1 MVRWKMTVKDLSDL
15 VIGLGAVAAA
25 LIAIGALLW
34 RVVVK
39 PLRKS
44 LTEELQPVVSRVERV
59 EQSQAAL
66 NTRMND
72 HIMTHR
78 AVPEQH

>member
-1 MVRWKMTVKDLSDL
+1 VTVKDLSDL
-15 VIGLGAVAAA
+15 VIGLGAVAGA
-25 LIAIGALLW
+25 LMVIGALLW

-44 LTEELQPVVSRVERV
+44 LTEELQPVVSRVEKV
-59 EQSQAAL
+59 EQSQKAL
-66 NTRMND
+66 NTRMDD

-78 AVPEQH
+78 AVPEHH

>member
-1 MVRWKMTVKDLSDL
+1 MTVNQVSDF
-15 VIGLGAVAAA
+15 VVGLGAVAAA

-44 LTEELQPVVSRVERV
+44 LTEELQPVVSRLETVEHA
-59 EQSQAAL
+59 QAAL

-72 HIMTHR
+72 HILTHR

>member
-1 MVRWKMTVKDLSDL
+1 MTVKDLSDL

>member
-1 MVRWKMTVKDLSDL
+1 MTVKDLSDL
-15 VIGLGAVAAA
+15 VVGFGAVAGA
-25 LIAIGALLW
+25 LMLIGALLW

-44 LTEELQPVVSRVERV
+44 LTEELQPVVSRVEKV
-59 EQSQAAL
+59 EQSQKAL

>member
-1 MVRWKMTVKDLSDL
+1 MTVADASNV
-15 VIGLGAVAAA
+15 VIGLGAVCGA
-25 LIAIGALLW
+25 LMLIGGLLW

-44 LTEELQPVVSRVERV
+44 LTEEIQPVLSRVERV
-59 EQSQAAL
+59 EQSQKAL
-66 NTRMND
+66 NTRMTD

>member
-1 MVRWKMTVKDLSDL
+1 MTVNQVSDF
-15 VIGLGAVAAA
+15 VIGLGAVAGA
-25 LIAIGALLW
+25 LMVIGALLW

-44 LTEELQPVVSRVERV
+44 LTEELQPVVSRLEKV
-59 EQSQAAL
+59 EQSQKAL

-78 AVPEQH
+78 TVPEHH

>member
-1 MVRWKMTVKDLSDL
+1 MTVKDLSDF
-15 VIGLGAVAAA
+15 VVGIGAVAGA
-25 LIAIGALLW
+25 LMLIGALLW

-44 LTEELQPVVSRVERV
+44 LSEELQPVVSRLEKV
-59 EQSQAAL
+59 EQSQSAL

>member
-1 MVRWKMTVKDLSDL
+1 MTVKDLSDL
-15 VIGLGAVAAA
+15 VIGLGAVAGA
-25 LIAIGALLW
+25 LMVIGALLW

-44 LTEELQPVVSRVERV
+44 LTEELQPVVSRVEKV
-59 EQSQAAL
+59 EQSQKAL
-66 NTRMND
+66 NTRMDD

-78 AVPEQH
+78 AVPEHH

>member
-1 MVRWKMTVKDLSDL
+1 MTINQVSDF
-15 VIGLGAVAAA
+15 VVGLGAVAAA

-44 LTEELQPVVSRVERV
+44 LTEELQPVVSRVEKV
-59 EQSQAAL
+59 ENAQKAL
-66 NTRMND
+66 DTRMND

-78 AVPEQH
+78 TIPEHH